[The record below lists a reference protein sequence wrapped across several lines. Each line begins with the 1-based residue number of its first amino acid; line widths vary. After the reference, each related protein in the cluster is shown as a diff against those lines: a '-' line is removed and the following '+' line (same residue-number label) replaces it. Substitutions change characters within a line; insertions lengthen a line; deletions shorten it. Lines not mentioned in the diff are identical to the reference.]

1 MDIEKLTKEAQKVWF
16 EYGEVIKEKFCFPKD
31 SHIVA
36 GPLLKAINSEDEERI
51 RNFISW
57 VKEQTE
63 NMKKM
68 CGLKE

>member
-1 MDIEKLTKEAQKVWF
+1 MDVENLKKEAHKVWF

-36 GPLLKAINSEDEERI
+36 APLFNVIKSGDEDRLK
-51 RNFISW
+51 NFISW
-57 VKEQTE
+57 VKEQIQ

-68 CGLKE
+68 RGLNE